1 MKRTLA
7 LIAMLASGIVLSAS
21 AQTPAAAPAGPAKI
35 AVVAFRLAVLKT
47 NEGQR
52 QFADLDKKFEPR
64 QESLKKLNDEVEGLT
79 KQLQGQADKLAP
91 AEQESRAAAIEAK
104 KKTLQR
110 DLEDAQNDYQ
120 QEANQILGAL
130 SSKVY
135 DVLQAYVEQQG
146 FTVVLDSTASQQ
158 QYILYATPSTDITKA
173 IVDAYNVKSGVPAPP
188 AATPSAPKP
197 AARPAAKPAAR

>member
-188 AATPSAPKP
+188 AAPAAPKP

>member
-188 AATPSAPKP
+188 AAAPSAPKP